1 MRRFKHKATN
11 EFWTKGSFI
20 HFLRYLID
28 EKEYSAHGIANVV
41 EAPYKWKDDFTIYI
55 NGDYQKEK

>member
-1 MRRFKHKATN
+1 MLNYKYTAST
-11 EFWTKGSFI
+11 EFWKESSFI

-55 NGDYQKEK
+55 NGDYQKEE

>member
-1 MRRFKHKATN
+1 MLNYKYTASKD
-11 EFWTKGSFI
+11 FWKRSSFI

-41 EAPYKWKDDFTIYI
+41 ESPYKWKKDYEIYI
-55 NGDYQKEK
+55 NINYGED